1 MKIKAF
7 FITIITLFVLV
18 FLLGTALTIFSGKT
32 DTPETA
38 EPVLTAAPVST
49 SMPTE
54 PPVTAA
60 EPGRQN
66 GERFEDVI
74 ILEGMEETVRYE
86 HIINDTLGIE
96 MDYDYDRFVRRSE
109 PNRECFI
116 SVYDNQQ
123 NPENYLE
130 VTYRAENADAVAAS
144 ISQVLSQEYDLSTGP
159 RELERA
165 GSCTWIEASVI
176 KGTNNM
182 ADQLQIV
189 YIIPAADGCRVA
201 TEHLA
206 IEASEGF
213 GRRFSYMLHTLAVN
227 DSKAEQLS
235 DEQALSAIKIYC
247 TISNPDLADIV
258 SAGEYPVYWEISSSN
273 ENEIVVLFR
282 SYTGAQ
288 NRYYIDRNTGNTY
301 VTEFVPGITSAEE
314 RTGESFNVK
323 DYMLSIP
330 GTWQTASVG
339 YADNGTMSPE
349 YTVQFTG
356 AYIIYGHLK
365 NGEFVPDHSDKI
377 TSFEEPAAGR
387 YKVQASSSN
396 GVQYTYRTS
405 ESDSTVLEYYETWNE
420 ADFSAMYRGGAS
432 LSRSN

>member
-66 GERFEDVI
+66 GERFEEVI

-86 HIINDTLGIE
+86 HIINDSLGIE
-96 MDYDYDRFVRRSE
+96 MDYDYDRFVRRRE

-144 ISQVLSQEYDLSTGP
+144 IIQVLSQEYDLSTGP

-201 TEHLA
+201 
-206 IEASEGF
+206 
-213 GRRFSYMLHTLAVN
+213 
-227 DSKAEQLS
+227 
-235 DEQALSAIKIYC
+235 
-247 TISNPDLADIV
+247 
-258 SAGEYPVYWEISSSN
+258 
-273 ENEIVVLFR
+273 
-282 SYTGAQ
+282 
-288 NRYYIDRNTGNTY
+288 
-301 VTEFVPGITSAEE
+301 
-314 RTGESFNVK
+314 
-323 DYMLSIP
+323 
-330 GTWQTASVG
+330 
-339 YADNGTMSPE
+339 MS
-349 YTVQFTG
+349 
-356 AYIIYGHLK
+356 
-365 NGEFVPDHSDKI
+365 HS
-377 TSFEEPAAGR
+377 
-387 YKVQASSSN
+387 
-396 GVQYTYRTS
+396 
-405 ESDSTVLEYYETWNE
+405 
-420 ADFSAMYRGGAS
+420 
-432 LSRSN
+432 